1 MVQITINKDKCVACG
16 KCVGICPAD
25 IFYKGEKGEIL
36 LQKEEACIGC
46 GHCVSVCPHDA
57 ITHSLFPADKQ
68 QSFSY
73 EDYPT
78 PESLMTLIKA
88 RRSNRA
94 MAKKPIPEEM
104 LKMIVEA
111 AYLAPTATNS
121 QNLEFTLITDID
133 KIRKVTSFTISTFY
147 KIRKMLAN
155 KVVAPITKLLMPKAF
170 AMVPMLDRL
179 KAEFEKG
186 NDKVMRNATAMLI
199 ISAPKGDR
207 FGAENA
213 NLSYQNA
220 SLMAES
226 LGVAQ
231 FYTGFV
237 LTATRLNKGA
247 LEKELGIKGTICAGM
262 ALGMPQ
268 FKYVKY
274 PIRKDIDFS
283 QI

>member
-1 MVQITINKDKCVACG
+1 MTEIAINKEKCIACG
-16 KCVGICPAD
+16 RCIDICPAN
-25 IFYKGEKGEIL
+25 IFSKGDDKIT
-36 LQKEEACIGC
+36 LQYEESCIGC
-46 GHCVSVCPHDA
+46 GHCVSVCPQEA
-57 ITHSLFPADKQ
+57 ISHSLFPIEKQ
-68 QSFSY
+68 HNFSY
-73 EDYPT
+73 NNYPS
-78 PESLMTLIKA
+78 PEAMMTLIKA

-94 MAKKPIPEEM
+94 MSKKPIPEEV

-111 AYLAPTATNS
+111 AYLSPTATNS
-121 QNLEFTLITDID
+121 QNLEFTLITDAA
-133 KIRKVTSFTISTFY
+133 KIRQVTSFTISTFY

-155 KVVAPITKLLMPKAF
+155 AVLAPITKRLMPKVY

-186 NDKVMRNATAMLI
+186 NDKVMRDATALLI

-226 LGVAQ
+226 LGVAH

-237 LTATRLNKGA
+237 LSATRLKKGK
-247 LEKELGIKGTICAGM
+247 LEKELGIKGTMCAGM
-262 ALGMPQ
+262 ALGMPK
-268 FKYVKY
+268 FKYLKY
-274 PIRKDIDFS
+274 TDRKDINFTKL
-283 QI
+283 

>member
-1 MVQITINKDKCVACG
+1 MAQIAIEKDKCIACG
-16 KCVGICPAD
+16 RCIDICPAN
-25 IFYKGEKGEIL
+25 IFSKGETGIA
-36 LQKEEACIGC
+36 LQYEESCIGC
-46 GHCVSVCPHDA
+46 GHCVSVCPQEA
-57 ITHSLFPADKQ
+57 ISHSLFPAEKQ
-68 QSFSY
+68 HKFSY
-73 EDYPT
+73 VSYPT
-78 PESLMTLIKA
+78 PEAMMTLIKA

-94 MAKKPIPEEM
+94 MSNKPIPEDV

-121 QNLEFTLITDID
+121 QNLEFTLITDAD
-133 KIRKVTSFTISTFY
+133 KIRQVTSFTITTFY
-147 KIRKMLAN
+147 KLRKMLAN
-155 KVVAPITKLLMPKAF
+155 AVLAPITKRLMPKVY

-179 KAEFEKG
+179 KSEFEKG
-186 NDKVMRNATAMLI
+186 NDKVMREATALLI

-226 LGVAQ
+226 LGVAH

-237 LTATRLNKGA
+237 LSATRIKKGK

-262 ALGMPQ
+262 ALGMPK
-268 FKYVKY
+268 FKYLKY
-274 PIRKDIDFS
+274 TERKEIDFTKL
-283 QI
+283 

>member
-1 MVQITINKDKCVACG
+1 MIEISVNRDKCIKCG
-16 KCVGICPAD
+16 RCINICPD
-25 IFYKGEKGEIL
+25 LIFYKGENGLSIQNE
-36 LQKEEACIGC
+36 QTCIGC
-46 GHCVSVCPHDA
+46 GHCVSACPADA
-57 ITHSLFPADKQ
+57 ITHSLFPQDKIHKFSLADY
-68 QSFSY
+68 SS
-73 EDYPT
+73 
-78 PESLMTLIKA
+78 PEQMMTLIKA
-88 RRSNRA
+88 RRSNRFMSA
-94 MAKKPIPEEM
+94 QPVPQDM
-104 LKMIVEA
+104 LRMIVEA
-111 AYLAPTATNS
+111 AYRAPTARNT
-121 QNLEFTLITDID
+121 QNLEFTLITDIE
-133 KIRKVTSFTISTFY
+133 KIREVTSFTIETFY
-147 KIRKMLAN
+147 NIRKLLAN
-155 KVVAPITKLLMPKAF
+155 RVMAPITKLLMPKTF

-186 NDKVMRNATAMLI
+186 NDNVMRKATAMLI

-237 LTATRLNKGA
+237 LSATRLKKGE
-247 LEKELGIKGTICAGM
+247 LEKRLGIKGVMCAGM

-268 FKYVKY
+268 FRFEKYTDR
-274 PIRKDIDFS
+274 IDIDFT

>member
-1 MVQITINKDKCVACG
+1 MAQIAIEKDKCIACG
-16 KCVGICPAD
+16 RCIDICPAN
-25 IFYKGEKGEIL
+25 IFSKGETGIA
-36 LQKEEACIGC
+36 LQYEEGCIGC
-46 GHCVSVCPHDA
+46 GHCVSVCPQES
-57 ITHSLFPADKQ
+57 ISHSLFPAEKQ
-68 QSFSY
+68 HKFSY
-73 EDYPT
+73 VSYPT
-78 PESLMTLIKA
+78 PEAMMTLIKA

-94 MAKKPIPEEM
+94 MSNKPIPEDV

-121 QNLEFTLITDID
+121 QNLEFTLITDPD
-133 KIRKVTSFTISTFY
+133 KIKEITSFTISTFY
-147 KIRKMLAN
+147 RIRKMLAN
-155 KVVAPITKLLMPKAF
+155 HVIAPITKLLMPKTF

-186 NDKVMRNATAMLI
+186 NDKVMRGATAMLI
-199 ISAPKGDR
+199 ISSPKGDR

-226 LGVAQ
+226 LGVAH

-237 LTATRLNKGA
+237 LSATRLKKGA
-247 LEKELGIKGTICAGM
+247 LEKKLGIKGKMCAGM

-268 FKYVKY
+268 FKYKKY
-274 PIRKDIDFS
+274 TDRKEIDVTRL
-283 QI
+283 